1 MGARLAVSPEG
12 RPSRP
17 HIDALRAV
25 AVGTGYHEIAG
36 LIHVSRRTV
45 ARLIDDLKRYAGT
58 SGLPE
63 LVAEAALRGWLHE
76 TAPTAD
82 GVLVPPRPLQLPP
95 DPAGFV
101 GREAHLAFLDGLI
114 RPSNT
119 RSPAQRSRR
128 SGGWRGWARAR
139 WPCTGLIE
147 SPTVSPRA
155 SCI

>member
-1 MGARLAVSPEG
+1 MGARLAVSPDG
-12 RPSRP
+12 RPSGL

-45 ARLIDDLKRYAGT
+45 ARLIDDLKRYTGT

-76 TAPTAD
+76 TAYAAD
-82 GVLVPPRPLQLPP
+82 GVVVPPRPSQLPP

-101 GREAHLAFLDGLI
+101 GRAAHLAMLDDLI
-114 RPSNT
+114 RPS
-119 RSPAQRSRR
+119 S
-128 SGGWRGWARAR
+128 AR
-139 WPCTGLIE
+139 E
-147 SPTVSPRA
+147 
-155 SCI
+155 